1 MAKSK
6 PSPAAEENGKTD
18 GLEIEERISD
28 GAIGDGSAQIDE
40 LAAGPPHDRGHKPIP
55 TVVILGRPN
64 VGKSTLFNR
73 LTGTRRSIVGD
84 EPGITRDR
92 IYGRVEWLTR
102 EFRLVDTG
110 GIIPDDKELIPANIL
125 AQARA
130 ALDEASLI
138 LLVVDARAGITPLD
152 EELAVLARSTHKPVF
167 VAANKVDSNK
177 LEADAMEFAEWGF
190 ADVFP
195 IAAEHGT
202 GVAEMLD
209 AAIEVIPAPEASDEK
224 LEELTL
230 AIVGRPNVGKSSLV
244 NRLTGEERVIVSE
257 IPGTTRDAVDT
268 EIEYEGT
275 RFKLI
280 DTAGIRRKGKTDLMA
295 EKLSVV
301 MSRRHLERA
310 HVAILMI
317 DAVEGPTALDATIG
331 GYAHEAGVSLIIAVN
346 KWDAIEKDT
355 YTTKQ
360 YETRIRDMMKF
371 AHYAPIVFISAKS
384 GQRVTK
390 LLELA
395 RRAYDARSYRIPTSE
410 LNRFFERNLEQ
421 PKATTPSRHP
431 LRVLYI
437 TQGGIRP
444 PTLILFTSSRSPK
457 AKLHFSYERYIE
469 NRLREV
475 FDFFATPI
483 RIKQR
488 RKKGGESRE

>member
-6 PSPAAEENGKTD
+6 TKSAAAQTD
-18 GLEIEERISD
+18 KETRSNPPLI
-28 GAIGDGSAQIDE
+28 AFVDE
-40 LAAGPPHDRGHKPIP
+40 TEMADLSTNEQEQKIVP

-130 ALDEASLI
+130 AIDEASLI
-138 LLVVDARAGITPLD
+138 FLIVDARAGITPLD
-152 EELAVLARSTHKPVF
+152 EELAELARSTHKPVF
-167 VAANKVDSNK
+167 VAANKVDSAR
-177 LEADAMEFAEWGF
+177 LEADALEFARWGF
-190 ADVFP
+190 DEVFP

-202 GVAEMLD
+202 GVAELLD
-209 AAIEVIPAPEASDEK
+209 AAMEVISAPEASDEK

-268 EIEYEGT
+268 EIVYENT

-317 DAVEGPTALDATIG
+317 DALEGPTALDATIG

-360 YETRIRDMMKF
+360 YETRIREMMKF
-371 AHYAPIVFISAKS
+371 ASYAPIIFISARS

-395 RRAYDARSYRIPTSE
+395 RKAYAARSFRIPTSE

-444 PTLILFTSSRSPK
+444 PTFILFTSSRSPR

-469 NRLREV
+469 NRLREE

-488 RKKGGESRE
+488 RKSGGASGE